1 MSDATPRLIQAKGR
15 CTCGVTD
22 PTFEVSDIVST
33 LLSATCCG
41 AMYLDR
47 GKFISLVYGW
57 AGAGGSRREESTATE
72 GGENDL

>member
-1 MSDATPRLIQAKGR
+1 MSDATPRLIHAKGR

-33 LLSATCCG
+33 LIMATCCG

-57 AGAGGSRREESTATE
+57 AGAGARRDEPTNTE
-72 GGENDL
+72 GGTDDL

>member
-1 MSDATPRLIQAKGR
+1 MSDAAPRLIQAKGR
-15 CTCGVTD
+15 CICGVTD

-47 GKFISLVYGW
+47 GKFISLVYGL
-57 AGAGGSRREESTATE
+57 AGVARREESTNPE
-72 GGENDL
+72 GGADDL